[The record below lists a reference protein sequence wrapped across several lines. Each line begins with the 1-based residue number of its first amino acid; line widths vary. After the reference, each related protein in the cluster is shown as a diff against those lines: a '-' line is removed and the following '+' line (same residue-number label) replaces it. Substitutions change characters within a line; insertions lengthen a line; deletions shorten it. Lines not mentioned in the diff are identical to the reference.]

1 MLSLRHV
8 RRRQAS
14 TAGSKAPTPQA
25 RHVLWGTQPVTARDS
40 PGTHAA
46 LSVSRY
52 CMQFAEVTV
61 HRYFCGGGDQD
72 KVACGEATQP
82 GFFCPEKGTT
92 ESGLICKTGHFCE
105 GGSAPMKQCESA
117 PPGYYCKEGTASED
131 GAVPC
136 PVGHFCLGSYH
147 DLSPCDVPEG
157 YVETFD

>member
-1 MLSLRHV
+1 MGY
-8 RRRQAS
+8 A
-14 TAGSKAPTPQA
+14 
-25 RHVLWGTQPVTARDS
+25 ARDS

-46 LSVSRY
+46 PSVSLH

-61 HRYFCGGGDQD
+61 HRYFCGGGNQD
-72 KVACGEATQP
+72 KVACGEATRP

-92 ESGLICKTGHFCE
+92 ESGQICKTGHFCE

-136 PVGHFCLGSYH
+136 PVGHYCLGSYH

-157 YVETFD
+157 YVETLD